1 MNETAADSLSAT
13 ELVARLRA
21 VHSTIAVAQAE
32 EVALMTALYRMRR
45 EQQLERGVR
54 AVYAGEDAATEI
66 GVALHVQQRTA
77 DNLIALG
84 LGLEHRLP
92 CTRAAFEGGRIDL
105 PRVRALH
112 EVFRNIDPELV
123 AALEPRIVAYAENAD
138 PARVKRTLRRWLL
151 ETDPAGQAERRKTAE
166 ADRYVNVTAADN
178 GTAILDAVL
187 PAADGVALYERLRE
201 MAQTHCCAAD
211 PRTSNQRRADALIA
225 LTTGTGR
232 LSCGCGHRDCPRAG
246 SAVASARKVLVQVG
260 LSAETLAGLADNP
273 ALLAGFGAIDAD
285 LARQLAR
292 HARFEIIPEH
302 PARIDHSGQA
312 AVDGQA
318 RRTDTSHTTRAAV
331 DSRTCPAGADHSG
344 QAVVDGQACP
354 MDTGRTGQT
363 TPETGVLPAVAAPT
377 GTDDPAYPAA
387 ACETRYRPGTRLAH
401 RIRALDGG
409 CRAPGCA
416 IPAAATDIDHQDR
429 FDHRSPESGGRTVE
443 SNLGCR
449 CRRHHRTKTLADN
462 GLNGWQVIHH
472 PDRRVEWRSPS
483 GGSITTTPEG
493 AKFLFPRTPVPPV
506 TGTGLP
512 ESEQVEPLLN
522 PGGAV
527 NELTELLHVYQPPA
541 QRRHAQAALSARAA
555 RSACEPRA
563 ARGSWAVEQPSTVDS
578 PPRYTDPAPF

>member
-13 ELVARLRA
+13 ELVARMRA

-138 PARVKRTLRRWLL
+138 PSRVKRTLRRWLL
-151 ETDPAGQAERRKTAE
+151 ETDPAGQTERRKTAE

-232 LSCGCGHRDCPRAG
+232 LSCGCGHRDCPRVRTPA
-246 SAVASARKVLVQVG
+246 APARKALVQVG
-260 LSAETLAGLADNP
+260 VSAQTLAGVADNP

-331 DSRTCPAGADHSG
+331 DS
-344 QAVVDGQACP
+344 QACP
-354 MDTGRTGQT
+354 MDTSRTGQT

-377 GTDDPAYPAA
+377 STDDPAYPAA
-387 ACETRYRPGTRLAH
+387 ACETRYRPSTRLAN

-462 GLNGWQVIHH
+462 GLNGWKVIHH

-506 TGTGLP
+506 TGTDIP

-522 PGGAV
+522 PGGTV
-527 NELTELLHVYQPPA
+527 NELTELLHVYHPPA
-541 QRRHAQAALSARAA
+541 QRRHACTTRAA
-555 RSACEPRA
+555 RNS
-563 ARGSWAVEQPSTVDS
+563 GAVREASTIATPAS
-578 PPRYTDPAPF
+578 RYADPAPF